1 MKPPEPT
8 SSTTA
13 RHKHLNT
20 AEAEETELKN
30 NFIKTI
36 KSLKK

>member
-13 RHKHLNT
+13 RYEHPNT
-20 AEAEETELKN
+20 EEERRKEAEENDLK
-30 NFIKTI
+30 II
-36 KSLKK
+36 L

>member
-1 MKPPEPT
+1 MKAPEPT

-13 RHKHLNT
+13 RHEHPNT

-30 NFIKTI
+30 NFIKMI
-36 KSLKK
+36 KPLKK